1 MVPRKGR
8 CSVVPTGRSLV
19 LLWVYQRAGAWARRS
34 ARAWARRS
42 DPRKARRTAPLLVLT
57 TVGAS
62 AAGSARPR
70 ARTLEGGWAR
80 TWGRPSGYMKA
91 RGTAR
96 ASERPWVRNSVRA
109 CVVAVVRCFVL
120 PFRVVALSR
129 RQRGFWGVPRR
140 PRDAVD
146 AKAPWTSTLERV
158 SPWADG
164 VHEKGGRRVR
174 TSAEMSGPRS
184 ARRRA
189 PARGAPWAPATAS
202 ASATS
207 RARTWGRSCAGVY
220 VALASTAE
228 LSSRRRRRDAIDA
241 IDAGRLPKNKG
252 RRHWTS
258 ARTSGRPSD
267 CMKVHGT
274 ASAWA
279 RRWASSWAR
288 ACVEV
293 FCASVPPRG
302 SRASAA
308 ELLGRPA
315 TAPSTLGRPEH
326 QLSSTWGAHGRTRA

>member
-1 MVPRKGR
+1 ME
-8 CSVVPTGRSLV
+8 
-19 LLWVYQRAGAWARRS
+19 
-34 ARAWARRS
+34 
-42 DPRKARRTAPLLVLT
+42 RRTAPLLVLT

-70 ARTLEGGWAR
+70 ARMLANGWAR
-80 TWGRPSGYMKA
+80 RWGPRLGCSSA

-96 ASERPWVRNSVRA
+96 AWVRRWARNSVRA

-129 RQRGFWGVPRR
+129 RQRSFWGVPRR
-140 PRDAVD
+140 RRRDAID
-146 AKAPWTSTLERV
+146 AKPTEHALDAIDTSRHRRGRTV
-158 SPWADG
+158 
-164 VHEKGGRRVR
+164 GGRRPKKQGTPAR
-174 TSAEMSGPRS
+174 TSARKWDRRR

-228 LSSRRRRRDAIDA
+228 LFSRRRRRDAIDA

-293 FCASVPPRG
+293 FCVSVPRRG
-302 SRASAA
+302 SLASAA
-308 ELLGRPA
+308 EFLGRPA
-315 TAPSTLGRPEH
+315 TAPPRRHRRE
-326 QLSSTWGAHGRTRA
+326 AD

>member
-1 MVPRKGR
+1 ME
-8 CSVVPTGRSLV
+8 
-19 LLWVYQRAGAWARRS
+19 
-34 ARAWARRS
+34 
-42 DPRKARRTAPLLVLT
+42 RRTASLLVLT

-109 CVVAVVRCFVL
+109 CVVAVVRCFVR
-120 PFRVVALSR
+120 PSRVAALSR
-129 RQRGFWGVPRR
+129 RQRSFWGVPRR
-140 PRDAVD
+140 RRRDAID
-146 AKAPWTSTLERV
+146 AKPTEHALDAIDTSRHRRGRTV
-158 SPWADG
+158 
-164 VHEKGGRRVR
+164 GGRLPKKQGTPAR
-174 TSAEMSGPRS
+174 TSARKWDRRR

-228 LSSRRRRRDAIDA
+228 LFSRRRRRDAIDA

-315 TAPSTLGRPEH
+315 IARRRRREADWL
-326 QLSSTWGAHGRTRA
+326 ARAV